1 MRPDLL
7 TCKTTE
13 WETPQWIFDEWNR
26 VFDFQLDSC
35 ATSENAKC
43 PAFFTK
49 DDDGILKDWAPYKRV
64 WMNPP
69 YGREIGLWMKKA
81 YEESLK
87 GCIVVC
93 LVPAKTETR
102 WWHDYARHGIPFW
115 IKGRLQFGGVK
126 VNAPFSSVVV
136 VFMKP
141 DHERI
146 VF

>member
-7 TCKTTE
+7 TCNKTD
-13 WETPQWIFDEWNR
+13 WETPQWLFDAWNK
-26 VFDFQLDSC
+26 VYGFQLDAC
-35 ATSENAKC
+35 ATTKNTKC
-43 PAFFTK
+43 PQFFSEE
-49 DDDGILKDWAPYKRV
+49 DDALTQDWNQYGRI

-81 YEESLK
+81 YEESQK

-102 WWHDYARHGIPFW
+102 WWHDYARHGIHFW
-115 IKGRLQFGGVK
+115 IKGRLQFGGCG
-126 VNAPFSSVVV
+126 VNAPFSSVIV
-136 VFMKP
+136 VFGKP
-141 DHERI
+141 NHERI